1 MQTQHLIIIATCS
14 SIGLLLMAYF
24 IRQAVVRAFA
34 RVAASHAT
42 ELKEHRERVAALTND
57 IIRLSQLPKT
67 ESTLTWADYQTLLQA
82 NSTLVLAQMTWRAM
96 PGTES
101 TQLKA
106 EKQAN
111 KILELANRI
120 SNTVE
125 QGATS

>member
-14 SIGLLLMAYF
+14 ALGLLLMAYF
-24 IRQAVVRAFA
+24 IRSAIQRVFA
-34 RVAASHAT
+34 RVAARHAT
-42 ELKEHRERVAALTND
+42 ELREHRERIAELTND
-57 IIRLSQLPKT
+57 IIHLSRLPQTDPMF
-67 ESTLTWADYQTLLQA
+67 TWADYQTLLQA
-82 NSTLVLAQMTWRAM
+82 QSTLVLAQLTWRAM

-106 EKQAN
+106 EKQAH

>member
-1 MQTQHLIIIATCS
+1 MQTNHLIIAAYS
-14 SIGLLLMAYF
+14 ALGLLLMTYF
-24 IRQAVVRAFA
+24 IRSAIQRAFA
-34 RVAASHAT
+34 RAAARHAM
-42 ELKEHRERVAALTND
+42 ELREHRERIAALTND
-57 IIRLSQLPKT
+57 IIHLSRLPQTDPMF
-67 ESTLTWADYQTLLQA
+67 TWADYQTLLQA
-82 NSTLVLAQMTWRAM
+82 QSTLVLAQLTWRAM

-106 EKQAN
+106 EKQAH

>member
-1 MQTQHLIIIATCS
+1 MQTHHLIIAACS
-14 SIGLLLMAYF
+14 ALGLLLMAYF
-24 IRQAVVRAFA
+24 IRKALLRAFA
-34 RVAASHAT
+34 RVAARHAM
-42 ELKEHRERVAALTND
+42 ELREHRERIAALTND
-57 IIRLSQLPKT
+57 IIHLRRLPQTDPMF
-67 ESTLTWADYQTLLQA
+67 TWADYQTLLQA
-82 NSTLVLAQMTWRAM
+82 QSTLVLAQLTWRAM

-106 EKQAN
+106 EKQAH

>member
-14 SIGLLLMAYF
+14 AVGLLLMAYF
-24 IRQAVVRAFA
+24 IRKAILQAFA
-34 RVAASHAT
+34 RVAARHTT
-42 ELKEHRERVAALTND
+42 ELKEHRERIAALTND
-57 IIRLSQLPKT
+57 IIHLSRLPMPDPMF
-67 ESTLTWADYQTLLQA
+67 TWADYQTLLQA
-82 NSTLVLAQMTWRAM
+82 QSTLILAQLTWRAM

-106 EKQAN
+106 EKQAH